1 MAETLNEKYKALVT
15 DNTGSINQMYDA
27 SKASN
32 LASLESAYNT
42 NLSDATAQKEQI
54 DKQYNTAAND
64 LAVQYERNR
73 MNNNL
78 QAAGNG
84 LNVGTGSQMALAQ
97 AGQYQRDFGNLR
109 GQQAAAQTE
118 QDRQI
123 NNLKMQYQSQVQQA
137 IADNDLA
144 RATALTQEANRQLD
158 QLTKAY
164 QMQYNEEQDAL
175 DRQRQ
180 AEMDA
185 YNREQDAL
193 DRQWR
198 EQQTQYEQQA
208 NAASLLASM
217 GDFSGYASLFG
228 LGNDQTSQLQA
239 KWIAENPES
248 AYANGMISAG
258 QYRSMMESSLLSALR
273 SGKISSKDYAAAIAA
288 LPAVSTGSAS
298 GSGSTGTSWYDLAR
312 NSYYDTYG
320 ANGSDKYSLDDYLKV
335 VHEHPEMLNTGK
347 TTTGKTTTTNTSTT
361 SSKKPNLPG
370 LNSIFG

>member
-15 DNTGSINQMYDA
+15 DNTGSINSMYDA

-32 LASLESAYNT
+32 LAGLESAYNQ